1 VTITKSDYVDLPVDE
16 VAKKLSGHGLEPEV
30 HSEDGGAPSEPERC
44 LVSDLAPTGE
54 IAIGSR
60 VTVTCVPT

>member
-1 VTITKSDYVDLPVDE
+1 
-16 VAKKLSGHGLEPEV
+16 V
-30 HSEDGGAPSEPERC
+30 HSEDGGAPLEPERC

-54 IAIGSR
+54 MAIGSR